1 MTSVFSVRR
10 CAALALLGCASLFAA
25 GGGVAAQGRVRI
37 IDIISYE
44 QLGAHVGK
52 EVVVRT
58 KLGSRRTGTLVRYT
72 RTALRLR
79 LGARDGGVELDIPS
93 SSVRDIEVATETDT
107 TPGVDSAQK
116 N

>member
-1 MTSVFSVRR
+1 
-10 CAALALLGCASLFAA
+10 
-25 GGGVAAQGRVRI
+25 
-37 IDIISYE
+37 
-44 QLGAHVGK
+44 
-52 EVVVRT
+52 
-58 KLGSRRTGTLVRYT
+58 
-72 RTALRLR
+72 LRLK

>member
-1 MTSVFSVRR
+1 MRFAFSLRR
-10 CAALALLGCASLFAA
+10 CALLALLGGAGLLAA

-37 IDIISYE
+37 IDVISYE

-72 RTALRLR
+72 RTALRLK

-93 SSVRDIEVATETDT
+93 SSVRDIEIATETDT
-107 TPGVDSAQK
+107 TPGVDSAKK